1 MATAVGL
8 TLELTQRVFD
18 LPPLPEPIQQLLPRG
33 GQRAALTHFVSPQA
47 IVEGQQLSAGRRR
60 LLYLLCMTDRTRDSL
75 HLIRHTLW
83 PDDAWLAARYGRS
96 DWEMRLRHATNSA
109 AGKI

>member
-1 MATAVGL
+1 M
-8 TLELTQRVFD
+8 R
-18 LPPLPEPIQQLLPRG
+18 
-33 GQRAALTHFVSPQA
+33 FVSPQA

-109 AGKI
+109 SGKI